1 MTLDEI
7 HEMWESDSDI
17 DRTEL
22 GEESLRI
29 GKLHSKYF
37 KVFSVERM
45 RLRQYEQQYRQL
57 YKLRYD
63 YYMGTLDVETLR
75 EYGWQP
81 NPLKILK
88 TDIPTHIDADRPL
101 GDLQMK
107 IDLQKEKVDLLES
120 IIKHLPNRGFNIK
133 SAIEWAKFQHGG

>member
-7 HEMWESDSDI
+7 QSMWDADSEI
-17 DRTEL
+17 NRTEL

-37 KVFSVERM
+37 KMFSTERL
-45 RLRQYEQQYRQL
+45 RLRQLEQQYRQL
-57 YKLRYD
+57 YRIRYEFFA
-63 YYMGTLDVETLR
+63 GTLDVETLK
-75 EYGWQP
+75 EYGWEP
-81 NPLKILK
+81 NPMRLLK
-88 TDIPTHIDADRPL
+88 TEIPMHMEADQPL
-101 GDLQMK
+101 CDMHLK
-107 IDLQKEKVDLLES
+107 VDLQKEKVDMLES

>member
-7 HEMWESDSDI
+7 QTIWEEDSDI
-17 DRTEL
+17 NRTEL

-29 GKLHSKYF
+29 GRLHSKYF
-37 KVFSVERM
+37 KFLSTERM
-45 RLRQYEQQYRQL
+45 KLRQMEQQCRHM
-57 YKLRYD
+57 YKLRFE
-63 YYMGTLDVETLR
+63 YYMGTIDIETLK
-75 EYGWQP
+75 EYEWEP

-88 TDIPTHIDADRPL
+88 SDIPMHLEADKPL
-101 GDLQMK
+101 NDMQLRV
-107 IDLQKEKVDLLES
+107 DLQKEKVDLLES